1 MITPLPAADRVAVP
15 WKNGGGVTREVCVF
29 PAGAGM
35 DDFLWRISMAE
46 VAEAGP
52 FSVFEGIDRHL
63 TLLRGRLQLT
73 FDDREVVLGPGDS
86 LVFDGAAR
94 CHGTP
99 LDGPVSDLNVMTR
112 RGQVTAMVR
121 QVEGHTVAMPRAA
134 VLIDL
139 ASLDAVMFDP
149 APGHVQ
155 APGMSILV
163 EFA

>member
-1 MITPLPAADRVAVP
+1 MITRLLAADRVAVP

-52 FSVFEGIDRHL
+52 FSLFEGIDRHL
-63 TLLRGRLQLT
+63 TVLRGRLHLS

-86 LVFDGAAR
+86 LGFDGGAR

-99 LDGPVSDLNVMTR
+99 LDGPVTDLNVMTR
-112 RGQVTAMVR
+112 RGQVEARVR
-121 QVEGHTVAMPRAA
+121 RVEGDTVAMARAA

-139 ASLDAVMFDP
+139 TSLDAVMFDP

-155 APGMSILV
+155 APGTSILV